1 MNLVVIAKAPLPG
14 ASKTRLS
21 PPCTP
26 MQAAALAEAMLAD
39 TLAAAA
45 RTEAGRRVLALE
57 GPPGSWLPAGFEVVS
72 QREGELD
79 ERLATVAE
87 QVGGPVLIVGMDT
100 PQVTPGLLERAMAA
114 LRAPGVDAVLGEA
127 MDGGYWA
134 IGLRTPD
141 RMALLGVPMSV
152 PDTCTAQRERLRAL
166 GLAVADLPELRDVDT
181 FEDALAVAEAA
192 PGSHFAAVVRSIAM
206 SAAPARID
214 VTESSSEDPL

>member
-1 MNLVVIAKAPLPG
+1 MNLVVIAKAPQPG
-14 ASKTRLS
+14 VSKTRLS

-57 GPPGSWLPAGFEVVS
+57 GPPGPWLPTGFEVIP
-72 QREGELD
+72 QGEGGLD
-79 ERLATVAE
+79 ERLAAVAE

-100 PQVTPGLLERAMAA
+100 PQVIPGLLERAMAA
-114 LRAPGVDAVLGEA
+114 LRAPDVDAVLGEA

-141 RMALLGVPMSV
+141 HLALLGVPMSV
-152 PDTCTAQRERLRAL
+152 PETCTAQRERLRSL
-166 GLAVADLPELRDVDT
+166 GLAVSELPVLRDVDT

-192 PGSHFAAVVRSIAM
+192 PGSRFAAVVRSIVM
-206 SAAPARID
+206 SAAPAPID
-214 VTESSSEDPL
+214 VFESFSEDPL